1 MIWFERLQQLTEARA
16 ACVIVTVLNVR
27 GHAPREAGAKM
38 IVTLEET
45 FGTIGG
51 GNLEIVSIERARALL
66 ESGEQT
72 ISSFVQRLTHEE
84 SVYGVQCCG
93 GEVEILLETVRPVR
107 PVIAIFGVGH
117 VGLALAK
124 ILALFEIELWL
135 VDSRPEMLESARL
148 ERLHL
153 ENAKIHV
160 FNEPVLDSIA
170 SSLPSG
176 AHALVMTHD
185 HAEDLHVVRALL
197 ARVDTGFIGLIGS
210 STKWTRFQSKLLEAG
225 IAPTQLARVTTPI
238 GLAGVTGKRP
248 EQIAVAVAAQLVM
261 ILNPSSTP
269 QTRRGEARL
278 ARATRE

>member
-1 MIWFERLQQLTEARA
+1 MIWFETLQQLTAARV

-51 GNLEIVSIERARALL
+51 GNLEIVAIERARGLL
-66 ESGEQT
+66 ETGET
-72 ISSFVQRLTHEE
+72 RISRFVQRLTHEE

-93 GEVEILLETVRPVR
+93 GEVEILLELVQPVR

-135 VDSRPEMLESARL
+135 VDSRSEMLSPERL

-153 ENAKIHV
+153 ETAKIRV

-185 HAEDLHVVRALL
+185 HAEDFHVVKALL
-197 ARVDTGFIGLIGS
+197 ARVDTGFVGLIGS
-210 STKWTRFQSKLLEAG
+210 SAKWTRFQTKLLEAG
-225 IAPTQLARVTTPI
+225 IGSSQLAQVTTPI
-238 GLAGVTGKRP
+238 GLTGVSGKRP
-248 EQIAVAVAAQLVM
+248 EQIAVAVAAQLVT
-261 ILNPSSTP
+261 ILDRSSA
-269 QTRRGEARL
+269 QTRRGERPL

>member
-1 MIWFERLQQLTEARA
+1 MLWFETLQQLTEARES
-16 ACVIVTVLNVR
+16 CVIVTVLSVR

-38 IVTLEET
+38 IVTREDVY
-45 FGTIGG
+45 GTIGG
-51 GNLEIVSIERARALL
+51 GNLEIVATERARGLL
-66 ESGEQT
+66 ESGEQG
-72 ISSFVQRLTHEE
+72 IVRFVQRLTHEE

-93 GEVEILLETVRPVR
+93 GEVEILLETVQPVR

-135 VDSRPEMLESARL
+135 VDSRPEMLTTTRL
-148 ERLHL
+148 ERLHV
-153 ENAKIHV
+153 ENAKIRV
-160 FNEPVLDSIA
+160 FNEPMLDSIA

-185 HAEDLHVVRALL
+185 HAEDLHVVKALL
-197 ARVDTGFIGLIGS
+197 ARDDTGFIGLIGS
-210 STKWTRFQSKLLEAG
+210 SAKWTRFQTKLLEAG
-225 IAPTQLARVTTPI
+225 IAPIQLARVTTPI

-248 EQIAVAVAAQLVM
+248 EQIAVAVAAQLVT
-261 ILNPSSTP
+261 ILNITSAP
-269 QTRRGEARL
+269 QNRRGEAHL